1 MERLTG
7 GYEPCI
13 PGPNGCIFDE
23 CAHNKMLNRLAA
35 YEDTGLTPEEVAE
48 LAKAKKDGRL
58 LVLPC
63 KVGTPVW
70 STMFRKIILD
80 DNGKFIRE
88 EPTSNWPFDTDMISD
103 WGECWFM
110 TREEAEAALDKQK
123 GE

>member
-1 MERLTG
+1 MRTVDEIKTDIKLCSRDEFPELLAELWLALTG
-7 GYEPCI
+7 DI
-13 PGPNGCIFDE
+13 DID
-23 CAHNKMLNRLAA
+23 RLV
-35 YEDTGLTPEEVAE
+35 EICEAE
-48 LAKAKKDGRL
+48 KDGRL
-58 LVLPC
+58 VVLPC

-70 STMFRKIILD
+70 STMFRKIISD

-110 TREEAEAALDKQK
+110 TREEAEAALDKQR